1 MTDSSA
7 NNAVGP
13 PCRPEISYPCNWEYR
28 VIGTDRRRLTEII
41 LSACDPAVPTI
52 RDGNRSSQGRYCS
65 VNAIVE
71 VTSEDMRLAIFARLS
86 NNPEIKLVI

>member
-7 NNAVGP
+7 DNSTGNQ
-13 PCRPEISYPCNWEYR
+13 CRPEINYPCIWEYR
-28 VIGTDRRRLTEII
+28 VIGTDRQRLTEIV
-41 LSACDPAVPTI
+41 LSACEPAVPTI

-65 VNAIVE
+65 VNATVE
-71 VTSEDMRLAIFARLS
+71 VSSEDMRLAIFARIS